1 MDLTLLKAFVTVA
14 QEGSLT
20 RAATRLHLTQ
30 PAVSLQIKNFQLAT
44 GLTLFSRAPRG
55 LSLTSDGIAL
65 LPHAERAITAAGEV
79 SSVAARLRGEMSG
92 CLRIGTILDPE
103 FLRLGAL
110 LQQLVNA
117 CPRVETSLRH
127 GMSGWVLN
135 RIRASEL
142 DVGYYIGN
150 FEDDEPETAALLSVT
165 LAHFEYLILAPSGWK
180 DRLDGIRDWGALA
193 CLPWIWTPT
202 ASAHQR
208 LLSREFDRVG
218 LRPTIVA
225 EVDQEQSMLD
235 LVKSG
240 MGLSLVRDSLALG
253 AVSAHGLTIVEGL
266 SVPTKLSFIARRD
279 REAEPLIATVLELVR
294 KQWAL

>member
-44 GLTLFSRAPRG
+44 GLTLFSRTPRG

-65 LPHAERAITAAGEV
+65 LPHAERAIAAAGEV
-79 SSVAARLRGEMSG
+79 SRFAAGLRREMTG

-110 LQQLVNA
+110 LQQLVNT
-117 CPRVETSLRH
+117 CPRAETSLRH

-135 RIRASEL
+135 MIRASEL

-150 FEDDEPETAALLSVT
+150 FEDDVTGTTAVLSVP
-165 LAHFEYLILAPSGWK
+165 LAQFEYVVLAPSGWK
-180 DRLDGIRDWGALA
+180 DRLDGIRDWATLA
-193 CLPWIWTPT
+193 GLPWIWTPT

-235 LVKSG
+235 LVKAG
-240 MGLSLVRDSLALG
+240 MGLSLVRDSVAKG
-253 AVSAHGLTIVEGL
+253 AVNAHELTIVEGV
-266 SVPTKLSFIARRD
+266 SIPTKLSFIARRD
-279 REAEPLIATVLELVR
+279 RDVEPLIATVLGLIR